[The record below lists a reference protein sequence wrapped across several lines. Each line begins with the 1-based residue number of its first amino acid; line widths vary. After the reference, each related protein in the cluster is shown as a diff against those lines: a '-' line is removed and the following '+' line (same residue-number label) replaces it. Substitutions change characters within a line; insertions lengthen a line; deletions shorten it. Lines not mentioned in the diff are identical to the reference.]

1 MGMQPGISQG
11 LRVFVMLLLLLPSA
25 PILMQSSIDS
35 FDNGFVIDSNKRPL
49 IEDAKTIEVQQP
61 DKVQVLS
68 DSHGSPLPAAG
79 TLNPV
84 QIEQS
89 GYYSTGNISART
101 DTFVGTE
108 NAFPIDSDH
117 EWIASTAEIDVWNI
131 ERLYVVNG
139 TFDQG
144 IPGYTLNP
152 NYILDVYPYG
162 WSAMSNNTDSDQ
174 TQLVSYVDSG
184 RRYTSVQNQAEVT
197 NNPQHIFTHF
207 AGTNV
212 LWNQTIDIAPYTD
225 EFVLSFDYLF
235 LQGLLNPIFSG
246 DFFLEVLV
254 NNVSIHSVDL
264 PSLAERGTWYS
275 TGEIP
280 ITVAVPPGLTSFM
293 IGLVINNTMVV
304 DGDNDY
310 DLDTFPDGAPNTQVI
325 TVYIDDV
332 SFVAATPPNCDDI
345 ALEFSVN
352 ESITSIVGT
361 LGTGFG
367 QIVNQS
373 YWDMSLLSFSLQS
386 NTSVS
391 FDYNARLLNHRFLGS
406 SATTDILNQGVA
418 YTIESG
424 ESGKL
429 EMHTYLGFIG
439 VYEELTLRIYHASDW
454 QNFTVLNPFLSD
466 VTSSCTLSNKTI
478 IVPESVLDTLGWWK
492 VTCDAPNYASS
503 AVVERYDSGW
513 INESIFHSND
523 VARLSV
529 SLGTSTETPILSN
542 PINFTWALPNCT
554 TWYESSTTGGV
565 DGNASSS
572 SVTFGPTNTT
582 AGIWGVIYHWSNGS
596 ELAYDC
602 ANFALHHTAI
612 LESVYSDNLEIL
624 VGQPVSVFLT
634 FRDVDNGL
642 YILNDG
648 ATVVGNWSG
657 GNVTFVADIVKNW
670 WQADFDTG
678 LLGPGDYAVSIVSA
692 APYFET
698 IPLVITIKLQS
709 LTNLDPPAGPLT
721 PLIYGRQY
729 SYDFFY
735 SMAHNGTGLDD
746 ASVNI
751 TEDGS
756 QWASI
761 ENTGGGHYELIMT
774 PLATGDY
781 SIRITFSKVGYET
794 EWHVLSFLVNPVP
807 IEVKSISNLVALE
820 RTPLNIEVSI
830 AESDTDNPVTGANV
844 TLGVYRPGDV
854 IYFYSE
860 MEETATGNYSV
871 TLQMPKSETG
881 TYTVRISVEK
891 DNHEM
896 SQSFSA
902 ALVPTFDPNV
912 KIMETLLTYSG
923 PIGLGAI
930 IIIAAVAGQRVRS
943 RRIWQKHLTA
953 VGIKNKFNDANN
965 ILGFL
970 VLHKLS
976 GVPIYSRIFKGGFEE
991 GMLSAFISAI
1001 MHFRAEFETTGT
1013 SESYAIIPIS
1023 EVIRTVATE
1032 NLICAFITVTSPSVE
1047 QESKMKNYARA
1058 IGMMLDDTLAE
1069 HSAKVIDSK
1078 LAKTFEWLFDDL
1090 MEGSLIRRYKVGEKK
1105 FPKSLRFIE
1114 KAIPIEEKDGSFNLA
1129 RLVRLLT
1136 SSELS
1141 EDEVYIRVF
1150 KAIEGEYILPVYPI
1164 DNQVPV
1170 ESD

>member
-1 MGMQPGISQG
+1 
-11 LRVFVMLLLLLPSA
+11 
-25 PILMQSSIDS
+25 MQSTTGFLD
-35 FDNGFVIDSNKRPL
+35 DGFVINSDDTNPVEGVNAL
-49 IEDAKTIEVQQP
+49 EIQQP
-61 DKVQVLS
+61 DNVQVLS
-68 DSHGSPLPAAG
+68 DFHGSPPSAAG
-79 TLNPV
+79 TLDPV

-101 DTFVGTE
+101 DTLVGTA

-117 EWIASTAEIDVWNI
+117 EWKASTAEIDVWNI

-152 NYILDVYPYG
+152 NYALDGYPYG
-162 WSAMSNNTDSDQ
+162 WSAVSNNSDPDQ
-174 TQLVSYVDSG
+174 TQLVSFDDGG
-184 RRYTSVQNQAEVT
+184 RRFVSVQNQGEVT
-197 NNPQHIFTHF
+197 NNPQHVYTHY
-207 AGTNV
+207 AGTSV
-212 LWNQTIDIAPYTD
+212 LWNQTIDVTPYTD
-225 EFVLSFDYLF
+225 QFVLSFDYLY
-235 LQGLLNPIFSG
+235 LQGLLNPSFSG
-246 DFFLEVLV
+246 DFFLEV
-254 NNVSIHSVDL
+254 SVDNDSIYIVDI
-264 PSLAERGTWYS
+264 PSVAERGTWYS

-280 ITVAVPPGLTSFM
+280 ITVAVSPGLTSFM

-310 DLDTFPDGAPNTQVI
+310 DLDTFPDGAPNTQII

-332 SFVAATPPNCDDI
+332 SFVAATPPDCDNI
-345 ALEFSVN
+345 ELEFSVN
-352 ESITSIVGT
+352 GLNAPIVGT

-373 YWDMSLLSFSLQS
+373 YWDKSTLSFSILS

-391 FDYNARLLNHRFLGS
+391 FDYDARLLNHRFLDS
-406 SATTDILNQGVA
+406 SATTDILSQGVS

-424 ESGKL
+424 ESGRL
-429 EMHTYLGFIG
+429 EMHTYLGFLG
-439 VYEELTLRIYHASDW
+439 VYQDLTLRIYHATDW

-466 VTSSCTLSNKTI
+466 VTSSCAFDNKTI
-478 IVPESVLDTLGWWK
+478 SIPEPVLDTLGWWK
-492 VTCDAPNYASS
+492 ITCDTPNYASS

-513 INESIFHSND
+513 TDESIFHSDD

-529 SLGTSTETPILSN
+529 SLGTTSETPLLTD
-542 PINFTWALPNCT
+542 PVNFTWTLSNCSS
-554 TWYESSTTGGV
+554 WYESSTTGGV
-565 DGNASSS
+565 GGNTSSS
-572 SVTFGPTNTT
+572 TVTFGPTNTT
-582 AGIWGVIYHWSNGS
+582 AGIWGVNYLWSNGS

-602 ANFALHHTAI
+602 VTFALHHTAI
-612 LESVYSDNLEIL
+612 LESVYSDTLETL
-624 VGQPVSVFLT
+624 VGQPVSVFLR
-634 FRDVDNGL
+634 FLDADNGL

-657 GNVTFVADIVKNW
+657 GNVTFIADIVKNW

-678 LLGPGDYAVSIVSA
+678 LLGPGDYTISIVSA

-698 IPLVITIKLQS
+698 VPLVITLKLQS
-709 LTNLDPPAGPLT
+709 LANLDSPSGPLT
-721 PLIYGRQY
+721 PLIYGREY

-735 SMAHNGTGLDD
+735 SMAHNGTGLDG
-746 ASVNI
+746 ASVDI

-761 ENTGGGHYELIMT
+761 ENTGSGHYELTIT
-774 PLATGDY
+774 PMATGDY
-781 SIRITFSKVGYET
+781 NLRLTFSKIGYET
-794 EWHVLSFLVNPVP
+794 EFHVLSFLVDPVP
-807 IEVKSISNLVALE
+807 IEVESISDLVALE
-820 RTPLNIEVSI
+820 RTPRSVEVSI
-830 AESDTDNPVTGANV
+830 VESDTGNPVTGANV

-854 IYFYSE
+854 IYFFSE
-860 MEETATGNYSV
+860 MEETTTGVYSV
-871 TLQMPKSETG
+871 TLQMPPSETG
-881 TYTVRISVEK
+881 TYTVRISIEK

-902 ALVPTFDPNV
+902 ALVPTFDPNYRLFQ
-912 KIMETLLTYSG
+912 TLLTYSWQ
-923 PIGLGAI
+923 IGLGVAI
-930 IIIAAVAGQRVRS
+930 IVAAVAGKRVRS
-943 RRIWQKHLTA
+943 RRIRERHSTA
-953 VGIKNKFNDANN
+953 VGLKNRFNDAQNV
-965 ILGFL
+965 LGFI
-970 VLHKLS
+970 VIHKLS
-976 GVPIYSRIFKGGFEE
+976 GIPIYSKIMKGGFEE

-1001 MHFRAEFETTGT
+1001 MHFRAEFEATGT
-1013 SESYAIIPIS
+1013 SEDYAIIPIS

-1032 NLICAFITVTSPSVE
+1032 SLICAFITMTPPSVE
-1047 QESKMKNYARA
+1047 QESKMKNYSRA

-1090 MEGSLIRRYKVGEKK
+1090 MDGSLIRRYQVGVKR
-1105 FPKSLRFIE
+1105 FPKSLKFIE
-1114 KAIPIEEKDGSFNLA
+1114 QAIPIEEKDGSFNLA

-1150 KAIEGEYILPVYPI
+1150 RAIEGEYILPVYPT
-1164 DNQVPV
+1164 NNEGPL